1 MVVLLTDGEPVRV
14 RVTTGEALPRN
25 EAIDV
30 DETVCETDA
39 RVL

>member
-1 MVVLLTDGEPVRV
+1 LITDGEPVRV
-14 RVTTGEALPRN
+14 GVTTGEALPRD
-25 EAIDV
+25 EALEV